1 MYLTKLDYLRDT
13 CSLVGGAITH
23 GEVRG
28 LELEI
33 RSGKARSFLRA
44 APGNARVTRCLANRF
59 MRLRLAAPAPAAAM
73 FTSLRA
79 LSLNNLRFRYPSDVG
94 ALHETCAALESLSLD
109 GCGFADPSSVLSPLM
124 RHARSSRC
132 YSWRASSLQGFI

>member
-1 MYLTKLDYLRDT
+1 MYLTKLDYLRDA

-33 RSGKARSFLRA
+33 RS
-44 APGNARVTRCLANRF
+44 
-59 MRLRLAAPAPAAAM
+59 APAPAAAM

-79 LSLNNLRFRYPSDVG
+79 LSLNNLRFRSPSDVG